1 MIEFDEGNVNK
12 FLIVGDVHIDAFG
25 GVDYHHNLFEKF
37 MFDVLPTYMFKYDV
51 DKIIFMGDIFDSRKN
66 VNTNSVKFITEC
78 IDHFLSTYRE
88 IDIYLITGNHDVYW
102 KNTNKV
108 TSLDYFNMCFNSDRI
123 HIIKEPTEMYNMLLL
138 PWITQ
143 DNREIIM
150 ESVEKSTMDYCLGH
164 FEFGGFKQHK
174 NDTFLSKGMSITEF
188 KKFKKVIS
196 GHIHYSS
203 ESGNVLYTG
212 CLFQMTKDDKNDS
225 KKIFFLDTENDIIE
239 TIYHGLDIMVDL
251 TITDDVVIPDCM
263 GKKVYLKVGLGV
275 SDKKVNEVEETI
287 RLQQPLS
294 INVYDNPNITKQDID
309 LKYTSEEFKTNL
321 DIMQDYINAI
331 ADPNID
337 NTKLY
342 DKMYDYYRQTNGG

>member
-1 MIEFDEGNVNK
+1 MLNFDDGNINK
-12 FLIVGDVHIDAFG
+12 VICIPDIHIDAFG

-37 MFDVLPTYMFKYDV
+37 MFKVLPTHIHKYGV
-51 DKIIFMGDIFDSRKN
+51 DKIIFLGDTFDSRKN
-66 VNTNSVKFITEC
+66 PNTNSVRFITDC
-78 IDHFLSTYRE
+78 VDRFLSMYRE
-88 IDIYLITGNHDVYW
+88 IDIYMITGNHDVYW

-108 TSLDYFNMCFNSDRI
+108 TSLDYFNMCFNNDRI

-143 DNREIIM
+143 DNRETIM
-150 ESVEKSTMDYCLGH
+150 EAVEKSTMDYCLGH
-164 FEFGGFKQHK
+164 FEFAGFKQHK

-196 GHIHYSS
+196 GHIHFGS

-212 CLFQMTKDDKNDS
+212 CLFQMTKDDKNDP

-251 TITDDVVIPDCM
+251 TITDDVIIPDCED
-263 GKKVYLKVGLGV
+263 KKVYLKVGLGV

-294 INVYDNPNITKQDID
+294 INVYENPNITKQDID
-309 LKYTSEEFKTNL
+309 LKYTSTDFKSNL
-321 DIMQDYINAI
+321 DIMQDYINSI
-331 ADPNID
+331 DDIQID
-337 NTKLY
+337 NQEIYERLY
-342 DKMYDYYRQTNGG
+342 NYYKQST